1 MPPFSRTI
9 EEEGALFECFA
20 LVSAG
25 SLRES
30 EVARRA
36 HRRPEWPDTQ
46 ARGKNLADLRAQTG
60 RQRARAS
67 PKIGRAVRRHGLD
80 TMRAYMRHVQ
90 DNAAQCVRNAIG
102 RLQPGSF
109 RYEMDGGS

>member
-30 EVARRA
+30 ELRA
-36 HRRPEWPDTQ
+36 ALSGGPWPARRPEQ
-46 ARGKNLADLRAQTG
+46 NLADLRAQLAAN
-60 RQRARAS
+60 ARGIAE
-67 PKIGRAVRRHGLD
+67 IGRAVRRHGLD
-80 TMRAYMRHVQ
+80 TMRAYMRHVAGQ
-90 DNAAQCVRNAIG
+90 RLRQCVRNAIG